1 MFQTVTWQEEGC
13 EQVATSIIDATPG
26 LKLVSLRHS
35 IHFGRQ
41 DYIRSHAQHIISDA
55 RIYMDSCITN
65 LLLAWKTERVKEI
78 VENMSY
84 WARRYDKLLLTAE

>member
-1 MFQTVTWQEEGC
+1 MSVFQTVTWQEEGC
-13 EQVATSIIDATPG
+13 ERVATSIIDATPD

-41 DYIRSHAQHIISDA
+41 DYIRSHAQHIISNA
-55 RIYMDSCITN
+55 RICMDSSITN

-84 WARRYDKLLLTAE
+84 